1 MLLLETTEAYK
12 QAKKILSDR
21 FGNPFLVANAYRKK
35 IGEWPKIPPNDGT
48 RLRKFSD
55 FLVLCQTAMRT
66 VKYLNVRDDPDENQ
80 RMVQKLPR
88 YLIDR
93 WSREVDHWLNRDEE
107 QRHHEENTCETGY
120 PPFSAFCRFLQTGSW
135 IACNPVTAVRR
146 DEVGREDESR
156 GRSKMMNSNRKPQME
171 AARTLD
177 AGSHEVQRGSSLTK
191 GERRPEPTSCP
202 LCKMAH
208 DLDECKQFLKE
219 SVDRRR

>member
-35 IGEWPKIPPNDGT
+35 IGEWPKIPPNDGA
-48 RLRKFSD
+48 RQFSD

-107 QRHHEENTCETGY
+107 QRHHEENTLSSI
-120 PPFSAFCRFLQTGSW
+120 FSFLLF
-135 IACNPVTAVRR
+135 P
-146 DEVGREDESR
+146 
-156 GRSKMMNSNRKPQME
+156 SNRVVDCLQSGNGRK
-171 AARTLD
+171 T
-177 AGSHEVQRGSSLTK
+177 
-191 GERRPEPTSCP
+191 RRS
-202 LCKMAH
+202 
-208 DLDECKQFLKE
+208 
-219 SVDRRR
+219 R